1 MNTNSNLY
9 TFVYAAVLVIIVASG
24 LAFAAVQLKPL
35 QDQNV
40 RIEKM
45 SNILTSAN
53 IESDA
58 SSAEVMFEKYITNS
72 YVVNTKGEKIEG
84 VKAFTVNMV
93 KVGKSISKMAALKS
107 KLTTEKEQAN
117 IDKFN
122 EEIEAYSAEIQL
134 PIYECTKD
142 GQLFLVLPLR
152 GKGLWGPIWGYISLE
167 SDFNTIYGASFD
179 HKAETPGLGAEIST
193 KEFQAQFVGKKIF
206 KAENLVSITVHK
218 GSAVE
223 AGNAEHGVDGIS
235 GGTITGKALEAMVRD
250 CLHGYEA
257 FLNSKK

>member
-35 QDQNV
+35 QDKNV

-53 IESDA
+53 IESTAADA
-58 SSAEVMFEKYITNS
+58 ETKFKKYITNS
-72 YVVNTKGEKIEG
+72 YVVNSKGVKLEG
-84 VKAFTVNMV
+84 VKAFTINMV
-93 KVGKSISKMAALKS
+93 TIGKAISKISALKA
-107 KLTTEKEQAN
+107 KLKTEKDQTL
-117 IDKFN
+117 IDKIN
-122 EEIEAYSAEIQL
+122 EEVKSLEANLQL

-142 GQLFLVLPLR
+142 GELFSVLPLR

-167 SDFNTIYGASFD
+167 SDYSTIYGASFD

-193 KEFQAQFVGKKIF
+193 KGFQIQFVGKKIF
-206 KAENLVSITVHK
+206 EGEKLVSITVHK
-218 GSAVE
+218 GSAV
-223 AGNAEHGVDGIS
+223 ALGDLNHGVDGIS

-250 CLHGYEA
+250 CLQGYEA